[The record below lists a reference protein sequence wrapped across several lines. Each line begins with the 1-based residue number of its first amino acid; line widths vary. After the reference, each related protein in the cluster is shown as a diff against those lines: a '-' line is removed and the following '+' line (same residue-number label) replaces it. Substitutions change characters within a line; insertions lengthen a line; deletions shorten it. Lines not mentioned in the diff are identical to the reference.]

1 MVKHS
6 KKIVKWSIEWHTL
19 VSQLVVLPD
28 DGRGGLVPLS
38 VGVPV
43 DGHLL
48 PEAHPLVVGQA
59 VVHHHLVAN
68 VLEFLVGRGIYS
80 VMQ

>member
-1 MVKHS
+1 MY
-6 KKIVKWSIEWHTL
+6 L
-19 VSQLVVLPD
+19 SQLVVLPD
-28 DGRGGLVPLS
+28 DGRGGLVPLA

-68 VLEFLVGRGIYS
+68 VLEFC
-80 VMQ
+80 